1 MFVGL
6 RIIGY
11 VAFTASSEATLPIT
25 IDQIFEDFDSAEG
38 LYVRASDLSAN
49 LTNEYP
55 SSVTVWR
62 NDLPLGMFAAWAS
75 LALVPSDAVG
85 FILNRE
91 QAQPQCAYPVNALTA
106 FRQTDGVR
114 DGCGQY
120 PGFENSGSCGPNA
133 TAESFFAAYF
143 NKPQMRS
150 PYQLPWHT
158 KTTWFLEPAVCH
170 FDDITVML
178 DAQKMLLNST
188 AVAPA
193 GVTPEEWISN
203 ATMLGFG
210 LTAFNEVIIGPT
222 DGSEFGGI
230 FWAHS
235 GPFRDPLPSDRGAC
249 QIAQVLSSDLTIT
262 TLPIF
267 ELAGVNLEH
276 PFNGC
281 GRDRGPFSRANP
293 ACLSNAVAEWNANI
307 TAGGGK
313 RDASSV
319 IREVNGDTFME
330 LGCSDVQVV

>member
-1 MFVGL
+1 MLAGLKIVGC
-6 RIIGY
+6 
-11 VAFTASSEATLPIT
+11 VAFTASSVTLQPIS
-25 IDQIFEDFDSAEG
+25 IDQILDDFDSAEG

-62 NDLPLGMFAAWAS
+62 HDLPLGMFAAWAS
-75 LALVPSDAVG
+75 VALVPSDAVG
-85 FILNRE
+85 FIVNRG

-120 PGFENSGSCGPNA
+120 PGYENSGSCGPNV
-133 TAESFFAAYF
+133 TAESFYAAYF
-143 NKPQMRS
+143 NKPQMRY
-150 PYQLPWHT
+150 PYQLPWQT
-158 KTTWFLEPAVCH
+158 RTTWFLEPAVCH

-178 DAQKMLLNST
+178 DAQKMLLNRS
-188 AVAPA
+188 AVAPT

-203 ATMLGFG
+203 ATTSFG

-249 QIAQVLSSDLTIT
+249 QIAQVLSSDLTIS

-267 ELAGVNLEH
+267 ELAGVNLER
-276 PFNGC
+276 PFQGC

-293 ACLSNAVAEWNANI
+293 NCLSDAVAEWNANL

-319 IREVNGDTFME
+319 IREVNVETFMYID
-330 LGCSDVQVV
+330 CSDVQVV